1 LRRLTYLVALS
12 CAATAIALPSSA
24 AAATTAAPTSL
35 DFGSLPVGT
44 QSATQAVTLTQSCT
58 LDPVSCVAIPSIFS
72 PVISATTGF
81 TQTNSCPPILV
92 ALIVPQACTIDVSL
106 VPNAVGQI
114 TGLLST
120 GSGGPAVTLSGV
132 GTSPPSSGTTTT
144 SKGKKC
150 KKKHKRSASSA
161 KKKKCKKRK

>member
-1 LRRLTYLVALS
+1 LRRLTHLVALS
-12 CAATAIALPSSA
+12 CAATAIVLPSSA
-24 AAATTAAPTSL
+24 AATTTAAPTSL

-81 TQTNSCPPILV
+81 TQTNSCPLTLV

-120 GSGGPAVTLSGV
+120 GSGGPTVTLSGA
-132 GTSPPSSGTTTT
+132 GTSPPGSGTTTT
-144 SKGKKC
+144 KRKKC
-150 KKKHKRSASSA
+150 KKKHRRSASSA